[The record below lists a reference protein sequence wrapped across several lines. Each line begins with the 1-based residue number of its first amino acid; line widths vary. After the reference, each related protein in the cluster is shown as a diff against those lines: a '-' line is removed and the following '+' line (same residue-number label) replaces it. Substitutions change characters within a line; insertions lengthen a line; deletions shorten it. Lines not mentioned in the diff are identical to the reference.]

1 MNQNVSSFD
10 AAAKSYD
17 EEFTFSE
24 IGKRQ
29 RERVFYW
36 LEKSKALSSVKNIF
50 EVNCGTGHDAE
61 WFHNKGY
68 NVIATDVSAAMIKV
82 SKAARNKGIYFYQRN
97 MNEIAIDD
105 NVGHSDFVFSNFGG
119 LNCLSETE
127 LSSFFNELALKQKPR
142 DRLAVVIMSNYCVVE
157 DFYLLLKGKFSQIG
171 RRDSRDFVEVDV
183 NGEKVKTF
191 YHSPNRVKKLLDNY
205 YKVQMV
211 KPVAHFLP
219 PSYLE
224 PFFKKNLWLLNWLS
238 FLERTFG
245 SVSVLA
251 KNADHYIIIA
261 ERR

>member
-82 SKAARNKGIYFYQRN
+82 SKAVRNKGIYFYQRN

-105 NVGHSDFVFSNFGG
+105 NVCHSDFVFSNFGG

-142 DRLAVVIMSNYCVVE
+142 DRLDVVIMPNYCVVE

-211 KPVAHFLP
+211 KPIAHFLP